1 MPLFNI
7 KFCSLT
13 NTSFKM
19 KNFLLSLF
27 LFFGA
32 FNVSFGQ
39 LPSGSVAPNF
49 TCTDLDANVHNL
61 YADYLSQ
68 GISVVLDISATWCT
82 PCWNYHNSN
91 TLKNFY
97 NTYGPNGTGDAT
109 VIFAEGDAATNLA
122 CLYGQSGCNNTSRG
136 NWVDGTPYPIIH
148 TEGPSI
154 RSTYQGGPFP
164 VIYMISAGNGKSYT
178 NGGGGISASTL
189 QNWVIGSFKMAATP
203 TVTDATCGGDGA
215 INLNITAGYGAKTFA
230 WSNGSTQQ
238 NLLNVDPGSYI
249 CTITDA
255 NGYSIVTDDI
265 TVGGL
270 PGGPVTAVQ
279 VGAVNPTCFGAT
291 NGSVTMLAAL
301 GNGGFTYLWDDG
313 QTTATKI
320 NCGAGE
326 HHLTVT
332 DALGCTFATLG
343 TLEQPAALGS
353 SVVANP
359 IPCGQSTGSA
369 TITASGG
376 TGPYTYNIG
385 TGPQSSGVFNNLN
398 PGPYT
403 FTILDN
409 KGCNLPGNFTL
420 NAIVGPTAQAAAQGG
435 LTCTTTQTQVLG
447 NGSSAGN
454 NFTYLWTT
462 TNGNIV
468 SGQNQLNAIVSA
480 AGTYTL
486 QVTNT
491 SNSCTSVAS
500 TIVTSNTTVPT
511 VTVNNAAL
519 TCTNTSAQ
527 LCANTDATNTVV
539 WVING
544 QNNSTTCVNVSAAGS
559 YQANVTAPNGCVTS
573 ATSTVTSSAELP
585 QISIQPAASLTCTT
599 TQVTLQGGLTG
610 NPADFTILWTT
621 SNGNIVSGNNT
632 LNPVVNGDGVYN
644 MAVTSN
650 LNGCISNSQVTVDE
664 IPNNLAVSSVS
675 IVNDANNQNI
685 GSITLVPGGGVG
697 TLTFLWS
704 NGATTQNI
712 TGVGAGS
719 YSCALTDGN
728 GCNRS
733 FGPFVVENTS
743 SVDETKHI
751 TQLSISPNPAS
762 NQVSLEVNFVKNE
775 EVNVQLVNNLGVQV
789 ISKSFSGNINE
800 TFDVSNLSSGVYMIL
815 LNGSN
820 FRISRRLV
828 VVR

>member
-1 MPLFNI
+1 
-7 KFCSLT
+7 
-13 NTSFKM
+13 M

-27 LFFGA
+27 FFFGLMST
-32 FNVSFGQ
+32 SFGQ
-39 LPSGSVAPNF
+39 LPNGTVSPNWSG
-49 TCTDLDANVHNL
+49 TDLDGNLHNL
-61 YADYLSQ
+61 YGDYLDQ
-68 GISVVLDISATWCT
+68 GISVVLDISATWCG
-82 PCWNYHNSN
+82 PCWSYHNTN
-91 TLKNFY
+91 AMKNMY
-97 NTYGPNGTGDAT
+97 NTFGPPGTGDCQ
-109 VIFAEGDAATNLA
+109 VIYAEGDPATNLQ
-122 CLYGQSGCNNTSRG
+122 CLYGPTGCIGGTQG
-136 NWVDGTPYPIIH
+136 NWVTGTPYPIIH
-148 TEGPSI
+148 TDGPAI
-154 RSTYQGGPFP
+154 RNAMTITGYPT
-164 VIYMISAGNGKSYT
+164 IYLISAQNKKVYRNSGSHPNFQR
-178 NGGGGISASTL
+178 L
-189 QNWVIGSFKMAATP
+189 QDWILGSFKMEANPVITN
-203 TVTDATCGGDGA
+203 ATCGGDGA

-238 NLLNVDPGSYI
+238 NLLNVDPGSYV

-279 VGAVNPTCFGAT
+279 VGSVNPTCFGAT
-291 NGSVTMLAAL
+291 NGSITMLAAL

-326 HHLTVT
+326 HNLTVT

-343 TLEQPAALGS
+343 TLEQPTALGS

-369 TITASGG
+369 IITASGG

-398 PGPYT
+398 PGPYS

-409 KGCNLPGNFTL
+409 NGCNLPGNFTL

-491 SNSCTSVAS
+491 TNSCTSVAS

-519 TCTNTSAQ
+519 TCTTTTAQ

-585 QISIQPAASLTCTT
+585 QISIQPAPSLTCTT

-610 NPADFTILWTT
+610 SPADFTILWTT

-650 LNGCISNSQVTVDE
+650 TNGCISNSQVTVDE
-664 IPNNLAVSSVS
+664 IPNNLAVSSVN

-712 TGVGAGS
+712 TGIGAGS
-719 YSCALTDGN
+719 YSVAKTDGN

-789 ISKSFSGNINE
+789 ISKSFNGNISE